1 MVLTGRGALLAMPV
15 AFFLG
20 LLGAGWLGWGWLSGA
35 VFVAGSASAAR
46 YTRRSGLLAVAV
58 SPPLLFMCAL
68 FVARVLTTGGSLG
81 AVAGGILLTLA
92 GVAPWLFAGM
102 VATLVIAWLRG
113 LRQSVSDLR
122 HDLRLRDPPSGAGQG
137 SRATP
142 E

>member
-1 MVLTGRGALLAMPV
+1 VVLTGRGALLAMPV

-20 LLGAGWLGWGWLSGA
+20 LLASGWLGWGWLSGV
-35 VFVAGSASAAR
+35 VFVAGSAGAAR
-46 YTRRSGLLAVAV
+46 YTRRSDLLAVAV

-68 FVARVLTTGGSLG
+68 LVAKVLTTSGSLG
-81 AVAGGILLTLA
+81 SVAGGILLMLA
-92 GVAPWLFAGM
+92 GIAPWLFAGT

-113 LRQSVSDLR
+113 LRQCISDLR
-122 HDLRLRDPPSGAGQG
+122 HDLSLRDPVSGADQG

>member
-1 MVLTGRGALLAMPV
+1 VVLTGRGALLAMPV

-20 LLGAGWLGWGWLSGA
+20 LLAAGWLGWGWLSGA
-35 VFVAGSASAAR
+35 VFVAGSAGAAR
-46 YTRRSGLLAVAV
+46 YTRRSDLLAVAV

-68 FVARVLTTGGSLG
+68 FVARVLTTSGSLG

-92 GVAPWLFAGM
+92 GVAPWLFAGI

-113 LRQSVSDLR
+113 LRQCISDLR
-122 HDLRLRDPPSGAGQG
+122 RDLSLRDPPSGAGQG

>member
-20 LLGAGWLGWGWLSGA
+20 LLVSGWLGWGWLSGA
-35 VFVAGSASAAR
+35 VFVAGSAGAAR
-46 YTRRSGLLAVAV
+46 YTRRSDLLAVAV

-68 FVARVLTTGGSLG
+68 FVAKLWTSSGGIGSF
-81 AVAGGILLTLA
+81 AGGILLTLA
-92 GVAPWLFAGM
+92 GAAPWLFAGM

-113 LRQSVSDLR
+113 LRQCVSDLR
-122 HDLRLRDPPSGAGQG
+122 RDLSLRDPASGAGQG
-137 SRATP
+137 RRATP